1 VTHRRPWTHPNWAP
15 VMGMAAFVI
24 FLNIL
29 GWSVLLWVVAPQNLP
44 VGSQGA
50 FGVGLG
56 VTAWLLGAR
65 HAFDADHIAAIDNT
79 TRKLVGEGRPA
90 QGTGFWFSLGH
101 SSVVFGLS
109 LLLAIGVRVLAD
121 PVQNESSSLQ
131 HSLGVFGSLVA
142 GTFLIII
149 GLMNLA
155 ALRGVLHLFQHL
167 RAGEFDEDLLE
178 HHLHNRG
185 FIARLFK
192 GATRR
197 VSRPWHLYPVGLL
210 MGLGFDTA
218 SQVALLVLAGGV
230 AAFAL
235 PWYAILTLPVLFAG
249 GMALFDTIDG
259 VFMARAYEW
268 AFLRPVRKIY
278 YNLTVTTL
286 SVVVALV
293 IGVIVLAQL
302 AAKELDI
309 GTGPLGWVSAWDLQ
323 SVGMVIAGLFVT
335 VWALSVAIW
344 KLGRIEERYDP
355 SEQPV
360 VASLDK

>member
-1 VTHRRPWTHPNWAP
+1 LDCSW
-15 VMGMAAFVI
+15 
-24 FLNIL
+24 
-29 GWSVLLWVVAPQNLP
+29 
-44 VGSQGA
+44 
-50 FGVGLG
+50 
-56 VTAWLLGAR
+56 
-65 HAFDADHIAAIDNT
+65 
-79 TRKLVGEGRPA
+79 
-90 QGTGFWFSLGH
+90 
-101 SSVVFGLS
+101 
-109 LLLAIGVRVLAD
+109 
-121 PVQNESSSLQ
+121 
-131 HSLGVFGSLVA
+131 
-142 GTFLIII
+142 
-149 GLMNLA
+149 
-155 ALRGVLHLFQHL
+155 
-167 RAGEFDEDLLE
+167 
-178 HHLHNRG
+178 
-185 FIARLFK
+185 
-192 GATRR
+192 
-197 VSRPWHLYPVGLL
+197 
-210 MGLGFDTA
+210 FDTA